1 MNILNTDFTNSTDTM
16 NSSTSPINFIFID
29 GSYFNFYRY
38 CALLSWWKNAFPEHL
53 DEIIEPF
60 QNPQFVAKFRKLF
73 VENVKGLP
81 KKLGLDKVGL
91 YKVGLDK
98 VGLDK
103 SRNIMIVGKDC
114 KRENIWRTTL
124 FPAYKGTRDNSPES
138 GFKGGPFFKMVY
150 EDDLFLEG
158 GAKAV
163 LKHPSLEADDC
174 IAISTKLLLEKY
186 PTCSIY
192 IITGDKDYL
201 QLASSRVHLFNLAFK
216 RLNEQKSSYNDAAKD
231 LFCKIVTGDPSDNIP
246 PIFKGCGPK
255 TAVKYFENMESFLSK
270 LEADPEAKKRYEL
283 NNTLINFNNIPEHLV
298 QEFLLNC

>member
-1 MNILNTDFTNSTDTM
+1 MNILNTDFTNTTNTTNTM
-16 NSSTSPINFIFID
+16 NPSTNSYTNPTTINFIFID

-38 CALLSWWKNAFPEHL
+38 CALLSWWKNAFPEML
-53 DEIIEPF
+53 DEIVEPF

-81 KKLGLDKVGL
+81 KKLGLS
-91 YKVGLDK
+91 
-98 VGLDK
+98 K

-150 EDDLFLEG
+150 DDDLFLEG
-158 GAKAV
+158 GAAAV
-163 LKHPSLEADDC
+163 LKHPCLEADDC
-174 IAISTKLLLEKY
+174 IAISTKLLLDKY
-186 PTCSIY
+186 PSCSIY

-201 QLASSRVHLFNLAFK
+201 QLASGRVHLFNLAFK

-255 TAVKYFENMESFLSK
+255 TALKYFDNKEAFLSK

-283 NNTLINFNNIPEHLV
+283 NNTLINFNNIPENLV
-298 QEFLLNC
+298 HEFLTNQ

>member
-1 MNILNTDFTNSTDTM
+1 MNILNTDFHTLTDTM
-16 NSSTSPINFIFID
+16 NSSPINFIFID

-81 KKLGLDKVGL
+81 KKLNLSG
-91 YKVGLDK
+91 
-98 VGLDK
+98 

-255 TAVKYFENMESFLSK
+255 TAVKYFENMESFFSK

-298 QEFLLNC
+298 QEFLLNQVIK

>member
-1 MNILNTDFTNSTDTM
+1 MNILNTDFTNSTDIM
-16 NSSTSPINFIFID
+16 NSSSPISPISPINFIFID

-91 YKVGLDK
+91 NGL
-98 VGLDK
+98 
-103 SRNIMIVGKDC
+103 RNIMIVGKDC
-114 KRENIWRTTL
+114 KRENIWRSTL

-138 GFKGGPFFKMVY
+138 GFKGGAFFKMVY
-150 EDDLFLEG
+150 EDGLFLEG

-255 TAVKYFENMESFLSK
+255 TAVKYFENRESFLSK

-283 NNTLINFNNIPEHLV
+283 NRTLVDFNYIPEHLV
-298 QEFLLNC
+298 QEFLLNQ

>member
-1 MNILNTDFTNSTDTM
+1 MNILNTDFTNSTDIM
-16 NSSTSPINFIFID
+16 NSTSTSISPINFIFID

-91 YKVGLDK
+91 NG
-98 VGLDK
+98 

-138 GFKGGPFFKMVY
+138 GFKGGAFFKMVY
-150 EDDLFLEG
+150 EDNLFLEG

-201 QLASSRVHLFNLAFK
+201 QLASERVHLFNLAFK

-255 TAVKYFENMESFLSK
+255 TAVKYFENRESFLSK
-270 LEADPEAKKRYEL
+270 LEADPEAKKRYEF
-283 NNTLINFNNIPEHLV
+283 NRTLIDFNYIPEHLV
-298 QEFLLNC
+298 QEFLLSQ

>member
-1 MNILNTDFTNSTDTM
+1 MNILNTDFTISTMD
-16 NSSTSPINFIFID
+16 SSSSLPINFIFID

-81 KKLGLDKVGL
+81 KKLGLNGL
-91 YKVGLDK
+91 
-98 VGLDK
+98 
-103 SRNIMIVGKDC
+103 RNIMIVGKDC
-114 KRENIWRTTL
+114 KRENIWRSTL

-138 GFKGGPFFKMVY
+138 GFKGGAFFKMVY
-150 EDDLFLEG
+150 EDGLFLEG

-174 IAISTKLLLEKY
+174 ISISTKLLLEKY

-201 QLASSRVHLFNLAFK
+201 QLASERVHLFNLAFK

-255 TAVKYFENMESFLSK
+255 TAVKYFENRESFLSK
-270 LEADPEAKKRYEL
+270 LEADPEAKKRYEF
-283 NNTLINFNNIPEHLV
+283 NRTLIDFNYIPEHLV
-298 QEFLLNC
+298 QEFLLSQ

>member
-1 MNILNTDFTNSTDTM
+1 MNILNTDFTNST
-16 NSSTSPINFIFID
+16 NSSMDSSSLPSPISPINFIFID

-81 KKLGLDKVGL
+81 KKLKLSS
-91 YKVGLDK
+91 
-98 VGLDK
+98 

-114 KRENIWRTTL
+114 KRENIWRSTL

-150 EDDLFLEG
+150 EDGLFLEG

-201 QLASSRVHLFNLAFK
+201 QLASVRVHLFNLAFK
-216 RLNEQKSSYNDAAKD
+216 RLNEQKSSYNNAAKD
-231 LFCKIVTGDPSDNIP
+231 LFCKIITGDPSDNIP

-255 TAVKYFENMESFLSK
+255 TAVKYFENRESFLSK

-283 NNTLINFNNIPEHLV
+283 NRTLIDFNYIPEHLV
-298 QEFLLNC
+298 QEFLLSQ

>member
-1 MNILNTDFTNSTDTM
+1 MNILNTDFTNSTNSMDS
-16 NSSTSPINFIFID
+16 SSTPINFIFID

-73 VENVKGLP
+73 IENVKGLP
-81 KKLGLDKVGL
+81 KKLNLSKT
-91 YKVGLDK
+91 
-98 VGLDK
+98 
-103 SRNIMIVGKDC
+103 RNIMIVGKDC
-114 KRENIWRTTL
+114 KRENIWRSSL

-158 GAKAV
+158 GAAAV

-201 QLASSRVHLFNLAFK
+201 QLASERVHLFNLAFK

-255 TAVKYFENMESFLSK
+255 TGVKYFENKESFLSIWC
-270 LEADPEAKKRYEL
+270 RS
-283 NNTLINFNNIPEHLV
+283 F
-298 QEFLLNC
+298 F

>member
-1 MNILNTDFTNSTDTM
+1 MDSSS
-16 NSSTSPINFIFID
+16 SSTSSIPPINFIFID

-60 QNPQFVAKFRKLF
+60 QNTQFVAKFRKLF

-81 KKLGLDKVGL
+81 KKLNLSG
-91 YKVGLDK
+91 
-98 VGLDK
+98 
-103 SRNIMIVGKDC
+103 SHNIIIVGKDC
-114 KRENIWRTTL
+114 KRENIWRSTL

-255 TAVKYFENMESFLSK
+255 TAVKYFENRESFLSK

-283 NNTLINFNNIPEHLV
+283 NRTLVDFNYIPEHLV
-298 QEFLLNC
+298 QEFLLNQ

>member
-1 MNILNTDFTNSTDTM
+1 MNFLNTEFNSNSTSTTSTM
-16 NSSTSPINFIFID
+16 DSSTSINFILID

-38 CALLSWWKNAFPEHL
+38 CALLSWWKNAFPELL
-53 DEIIEPF
+53 DEIAEPF

-91 YKVGLDK
+91 S
-98 VGLDK
+98 K

-114 KRENIWRTTL
+114 KRENIWRSTL

-158 GAKAV
+158 GAAAV
-163 LKHPSLEADDC
+163 LKHPCLEADDC
-174 IAISTKLLLEKY
+174 LAISTKLLLKKY

-201 QLASSRVHLFNLAFK
+201 QLASERVHLFNLAFK

-255 TAVKYFENMESFLSK
+255 TAVKYFENRESFLSK
-270 LEADPEAKKRYEL
+270 LEADPEAKKRYEF
-283 NNTLINFNNIPEHLV
+283 NRTLIDFNYIPEHLV
-298 QEFLLNC
+298 QEFLLNQ

>member
-1 MNILNTDFTNSTDTM
+1 MD
-16 NSSTSPINFIFID
+16 SSTSINFILID

-38 CALLSWWKNAFPEHL
+38 CALLSWWKNAFPELL
-53 DEIIEPF
+53 DEIAEPF

-91 YKVGLDK
+91 AKT
-98 VGLDK
+98 
-103 SRNIMIVGKDC
+103 RNIMIVGKDC
-114 KRENIWRTTL
+114 KRENIWRSTL

-163 LKHPSLEADDC
+163 LKHPCLEADDC
-174 IAISTKLLLEKY
+174 LAISTKLLLKKY

-201 QLASSRVHLFNLAFK
+201 QLASERVHLFNLAFK

-255 TAVKYFENMESFLSK
+255 TAVKYFENRESFLSK
-270 LEADPEAKKRYEL
+270 LEADSEAKKRYEF
-283 NNTLINFNNIPEHLV
+283 NRTLIDFNYIPEHLV
-298 QEFLLNC
+298 QEFLLNQ

>member
-1 MNILNTDFTNSTDTM
+1 MNILNTDFTNSTMD
-16 NSSTSPINFIFID
+16 SSSLPINFIFID

-91 YKVGLDK
+91 NGL
-98 VGLDK
+98 
-103 SRNIMIVGKDC
+103 RNIMIVGKDC
-114 KRENIWRTTL
+114 KRENIWRSTL

-138 GFKGGPFFKMVY
+138 GFKGGAFFKMVY
-150 EDDLFLEG
+150 EDGLFLEG

-201 QLASSRVHLFNLAFK
+201 QLASDRVHLFNLAFK

-283 NNTLINFNNIPEHLV
+283 NRTLVDFNYIPEHLV
-298 QEFLLNC
+298 QEFLLNQ